1 MQTVPSLSETSPYKS
16 SPHRSLPANTR
27 LTDPPGLHCLTP
39 QSASSRF
46 LPNLKPS
53 HTSIYCHTKVK
64 HQEGRGFDSGSLLN
78 PRNLEQELVNTKLPK
93 FCGGKQLSFIIILPT
108 RAQLLSENPS
118 LVHTRYL
125 DIMLSL

>member
-1 MQTVPSLSETSPYKS
+1 M
-16 SPHRSLPANTR
+16 
-27 LTDPPGLHCLTP
+27 
-39 QSASSRF
+39 
-46 LPNLKPS
+46 
-53 HTSIYCHTKVK
+53 K

-93 FCGGKQLSFIIILPT
+93 LCGGKQLSFIIILPT

-125 DIMLSL
+125 DIMLSLWVFRIQQWKKFLILEGNLHAT